1 MASTNIPY
9 PSVRPQPDGSQEIK
23 LPEGPYGVPDV
34 MLNGIQSSKA
44 KLGSVHPLEYSE
56 KHWHEN
62 KQKMDFAMLRNTQGI
77 HMPLRLQMEKNVAQK
92 INRLP
97 GMHSSNLMSDT
108 LSGRDEMIDF
118 EDILNN
124 PADCEVMGDTHLLMD
139 RRAGLL

>member
-92 INRLP
+92 IYRLP